1 MNFKP
6 CIESGVTLDVS
17 FFQPV
22 VISPSL
28 SLTSVVSIIEV

>member
-1 MNFKP
+1 MNFKQ

-28 SLTSVVSIIEV
+28 LLTGVVSLIEL

>member
-1 MNFKP
+1 MNFKL
-6 CIESGVTLDVS
+6 CIESGVTQDVS

-28 SLTSVVSIIEV
+28 LLTSVMSIIEL

>member
-1 MNFKP
+1 MNFKQ

-22 VISPSL
+22 VITPSL
-28 SLTSVVSIIEV
+28 PLTSVVSIIEV